1 VELLGYNDVL
11 SALPPKGRSH
21 LLLGNGFSIACDPI
35 FSYRL
40 LYEAAVNSGL
50 STRAQQVFDRL
61 GTSNFEGVMRLLD
74 DANWM
79 ATTYGVPAPQ
89 VAEML
94 TDAEVV
100 KNTLVE
106 AVATS
111 HLAHSGEVPDQKKVS
126 VRRFLKPY
134 WNVFTTNYDLLL
146 YWVVMS
152 EDPPRFQDCFRA
164 DSDDPDSPY
173 LVFSAKLGD
182 SPGIL
187 YLHGALHLYMQ
198 HGELRKHSWIRS
210 GSRLTDSIRDGL
222 KRQAYPLFIAEGSS
236 DKKLQQIQGSGYLWY
251 CLDKLARIKG
261 PLVVF
266 GHSLGD
272 TDGHVASTI
281 ARNGDLPRMYVGLF
295 GDGDSE
301 RNVAIRSAVAQ
312 IQRVRE
318 SLASAH
324 SKIGALAVWFY
335 DAQTAH
341 VWDGAAT

>member
-1 VELLGYNDVL
+1 MELLRYDAVL
-11 SALPPKGRSH
+11 SALRTGRSH

-35 FSYRL
+35 FSYRM
-40 LYEAAVNSGL
+40 LYEAAVNAGL
-50 STRAQQVFDRL
+50 SARAQQVFKRL

-74 DANWM
+74 DAHW
-79 ATTYGVPAPQ
+79 AAITYGVPCAQ

-94 TDAEVV
+94 SDAEVV

-111 HLAHSGEVPDQKKVS
+111 HLAHSGEVPDKKKAS
-126 VRRFLKPY
+126 ARRFLKPY

-146 YWVVMS
+146 YWIVMS

-164 DSDDPDSPY
+164 DSDAPDSPY

-182 SPGIL
+182 SRGVL
-187 YLHGALHLYMQ
+187 YLHGALHLYMPF
-198 HGELRKHSWIRS
+198 GELRKHSWVRS
-210 GSRLTDSIRDGL
+210 GIRLTDSISDGL
-222 KRQAYPLFIAEGSS
+222 KNKAYPLFVAEGSS
-236 DKKLQQIQGSGYLWY
+236 ENKLQQIQGSGYLWY

-281 ARNGDLPRMYVGLF
+281 ARNSDLPQIYVGLF
-295 GDGDSE
+295 GDPESE
-301 RNVAIRSAVAQ
+301 QNIAIRSAVAQ

-318 SLASAH
+318 SLMSAH
-324 SKIGALAVWFY
+324 SKIAPLAASFY
-335 DAQTAH
+335 DAQAAL
-341 VWDGAAT
+341 VWDGPAA